1 MPYIHCERCGTSCY
15 SNVLSCPKCR
25 APVDRVYAQAT
36 LSGKLPSS
44 TGDEDVEHE
53 VRDALYGWHSG
64 CVAMRHVGPAAER
77 ETTSRSAP
85 S

>member
-1 MPYIHCERCGTSCY
+1 MPYIQCERCGTSCY

-25 APVDRVYAQAT
+25 ATVDRAYTHAT
-36 LSGKLPSS
+36 AGNEPRASA
-44 TGDEDVEHE
+44 GDEDVERE

-64 CVAMRHVGPAAER
+64 CVETRQVKPNAVR

>member
-1 MPYIHCERCGTSCY
+1 MPYIQCEQCGTSCY

-25 APVDRVYAQAT
+25 ATVYRAYTHAT
-36 LSGKLPSS
+36 ASNEPHSS
-44 TGDEDVEHE
+44 VGQEDVEHE

-64 CVAMRHVGPAAER
+64 CVATCQIKPDAVR

>member
-15 SNVLSCPKCR
+15 SNVLSCPKCK
-25 APVDRVYAQAT
+25 APADRVYAQAA
-36 LSGKLPSS
+36 LSGVLRFSA
-44 TGDEDVEHE
+44 GDEDVEHE

-64 CVAMRHVGPAAER
+64 CVEMRQIKSVGER